1 MVDSLFLS
9 DDRKYENAYRRD
21 VKDGKLA
28 DSLRNDGFYTNDWSP
43 IDAGGYVK
51 GRGGF
56 YSTAREN

>member
-1 MVDSLFLS
+1 MTKKLS

-51 GRGGF
+51 GRMF
-56 YSTAREN
+56 DYSMTKGN